1 MTIPI
6 PNVIVYSTLSGI
18 YGLIGITSLA
28 LLLRII
34 YVEFQQRRKFSKFI
48 SQRFGRVRY
57 TGNSSSSSNHHHQ
70 HNHEQQFEEND
81 DHPTTTNKKSSKF
94 TKWDERN
101 LKENNTRT
109 VDEPVKHIS
118 NLESNH
124 AVLESNLE
132 KIDENERLDNSL
144 KDHQHD
150 TSSGEEE
157 IGSRMT
163 SSGGHHNNDSSTTI
177 HISSSSSFKKPESTF
192 SDKRLMFALIVI
204 LSLVRCTQLAVQASL
219 PDFSEYRELLIL
231 VSSFPGYVYS
241 SLMLM
246 LVFFWTEMTILS
258 IRKQPLLSE
267 ISETNQEEAT
277 GLLESEH
284 SSEYHQQNSEVIRK
298 KTIRTIL
305 NYLTASSFLKTL
317 FFVVNFIMYMTML
330 VNDSLLLFQFSGDD
344 PRGSDN
350 NDYTNPSPY
359 SAIEIVAVSV
369 PTVLFII
376 CALLVI
382 ILGITLFRRHLKN
395 YRASSSRNIV
405 SLYTIIYVSVVTLT
419 DFIVLLGRAGLLIA
433 QMFLSWLETKWQT
446 ILCYYSLGEIIPL
459 LVLNYALYK
468 MGTLS
473 MLHSATTVHT
483 HHSNDD
489 AKFQDVITTGK
500 NAKTPTLKKTSQKL
514 ISYMSEKAQNY
525 YSHWDESTE
534 EVDFQHPHDPQ
545 RPHHHDYNKYD
556 DDNGTEKDMEG
567 ETSASDSPSAATS
580 STTHSRKNYGSV
592 SEIQKFP
599 SQHPHAH
606 TTSTKHAKRKGT
618 HSNTSS
624 SSHTHS
630 SHKNK
635 VCSIPSPS
643 HSLIQKVH
651 NAHAGN
657 VSLKNA
663 YHEFTGIAS
672 DDE

>member
-18 YGLIGITSLA
+18 YGFIGLSSLS

-57 TGNSSSSSNHHHQ
+57 TGNLSSHHDRKDDSIRKTHQKLSSTSSSHLNSHLTTSSSSSSRKENTQQLTEDIHPSNLISNHDHGMEFNNDSLKDSMRITQGDQQRQQHDMNPHHSTSHHH
-70 HNHEQQFEEND
+70 EDKEEIESQT
-81 DHPTTTNKKSSKF
+81 TTTNHNDQQF
-94 TKWDERN
+94 A
-101 LKENNTRT
+101 NNFNTN
-109 VDEPVKHIS
+109 P
-118 NLESNH
+118 
-124 AVLESNLE
+124 
-132 KIDENERLDNSL
+132 SL
-144 KDHQHD
+144 A
-150 TSSGEEE
+150 
-157 IGSRMT
+157 
-163 SSGGHHNNDSSTTI
+163 
-177 HISSSSSFKKPESTF
+177 SSSSFKKPESTF

-258 IRKQPLLSE
+258 IRKQSISE
-267 ISETNQEEAT
+267 ISETNQEDI
-277 GLLESEH
+277 GLLTSEH
-284 SSEYHQQNSEVIRK
+284 SSSEYQSQGFIRR
-298 KTIRTIL
+298 KTVPKIM

-330 VNDSLLLFQFSGDD
+330 VNDSLLLFQFAGDE

-350 NDYTNPSPY
+350 NDYTNPTPY
-359 SAIEIVAVSV
+359 STIEIVAVAV

-376 CALLVI
+376 CAILVI

-419 DFIVLLGRAGLLIA
+419 DFVVLLGRAGLLIA

-459 LVLNYALYK
+459 LILNYALYK

-473 MLHSATTVHT
+473 ILHSS
-483 HHSNDD
+483 HHAEVEEKQS
-489 AKFQDVITTGK
+489 QDTGK
-500 NAKTPTLKKTSQKL
+500 TTSKKASQTKTSKVV
-514 ISYMSEKAQNY
+514 SYMSEKAQKY

-534 EVDFQHPHDPQ
+534 EVDFQQQHDPQ
-545 RPHHHDYNKYD
+545 QPHIHYRYD
-556 DDNGTEKDMEG
+556 DDNATEKDMEG
-567 ETSASDSPSAATS
+567 ETSASDSPSVTN
-580 STTHSRKNYGSV
+580 SRKNYGSV

-599 SQHPHAH
+599 SQHLREHPHCR
-606 TTSTKHAKRKGT
+606 TTTVHNNAKRKGT
-618 HSNTSS
+618 SSNIS

-630 SHKNK
+630 SHKPS
-635 VCSIPSPS
+635 VPSPS

-651 NAHAGN
+651 NAFAEN
-657 VSLKNA
+657 DSLKNA
-663 YHEFTGIAS
+663 YHEFRGIAS
-672 DDE
+672 DDEYQ